1 MSIQYQKGEIMIVS
15 KQLKDVAAKAK
26 KAEINMVIDDYDK
39 LIRRIQTL
47 SDADPTERIMADLHI
62 TIAQSKIIA
71 NRIYQLKH
79 YN

>member
-1 MSIQYQKGEIMIVS
+1 MFVS
-15 KQLKDVAAKAK
+15 ERLKDVANRAR
-26 KAEINMVIDDYDK
+26 KAEIKMVIDDYDK

-47 SDADPTERIMADLHI
+47 SDADPTERIMADMHI
-62 TIAQSKIIA
+62 TIAQSKVLA